1 MKKILIVIG
10 ICFLFVSMPLTTAF
24 FLPTTDYINEKIQNT
39 EEPFST
45 IGDPPEWAT
54 GYFYGVRGNTDN
66 EGKPLAPTEYFVGY
80 CSDDFKGKF
89 AGALLNIDTEDVIG
103 YTGGKIIGPFMLGI
117 IGDNTDQQSLIV
129 GLGSNNQ
136 THFYFR
142 TMKIVGP
149 NNYLYGKYF
158 PLE

>member
-129 GLGSNNQ
+129 GLGGNNQ

>member
-1 MKKILIVIG
+1 MKKILIVIW
-10 ICFLFVSMPLTTAF
+10 ICFLFVSMPLTMAF
-24 FLPTTDYINEKIQNT
+24 FLPTTGQMNDKIQNIKK
-39 EEPFST
+39 PIST
-45 IGDPPEWAT
+45 INDPPDWAT

-66 EGKPLAPTEYFVGY
+66 EGKPLEPNEYIVGY
-80 CSDDFKGKF
+80 CSDYFKGKF

-117 IGDNTDQQSLIV
+117 IGDKSEQKSLIV
-129 GLGSNNQ
+129 GLGVSNETN
-136 THFYFR
+136 FYFR

-149 NNYLYGKYF
+149 NNYLVGKYF

>member
-1 MKKILIVIG
+1 MKKILIAIG

-39 EEPFST
+39 EAPFST

-89 AGALLNIDTEDVIG
+89 AGALLNIDTDAW
-103 YTGGKIIGPFMLGI
+103 
-117 IGDNTDQQSLIV
+117 
-129 GLGSNNQ
+129 NNW
-136 THFYFR
+136 
-142 TMKIVGP
+142 
-149 NNYLYGKYF
+149 
-158 PLE
+158 

>member
-10 ICFLFVSMPLTTAF
+10 ICFLFFSMPLTIAF
-24 FLPTTDYINEKIQNT
+24 FQPTDYMNEKIQNIK
-39 EEPFST
+39 EPFST

-54 GYFYGVRGNTDN
+54 GYFCGVRGNTDN
-66 EGKPLAPTEYFVGY
+66 EGKPLEPNEYILGY
-80 CSDDFKGKF
+80 CSDYFKGKF
-89 AGALLNIDTEDVIG
+89 AGALLDIDTEDVIG

-117 IGDNTDQQSLIV
+117 IGGKSEQQSLIV
-129 GLGSNNQ
+129 GLGVSNE

-149 NNYLYGKYF
+149 NNYLVGKYF
-158 PLE
+158 PLK